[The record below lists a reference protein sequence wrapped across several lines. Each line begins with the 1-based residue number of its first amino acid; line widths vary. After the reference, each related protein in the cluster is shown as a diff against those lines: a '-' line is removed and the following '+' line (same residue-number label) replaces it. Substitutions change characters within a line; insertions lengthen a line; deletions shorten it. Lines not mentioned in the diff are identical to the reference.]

1 MKTFR
6 IYSDESRQKGERFL
20 LLSGLWIGED
30 DVSATD
36 ATIKRLRRKNGY
48 KNDRNAQ
55 IDFLGEFKWT
65 KVSSKYLSV
74 YKQLVDLFF
83 EWIDKDLVR
92 YCCMLIDTQDKVV
105 NQYSNIKKEG
115 YFKLLYQLYFHN
127 SKIPGIYKIFPDSIK
142 NPTQDKVDFNEL
154 DKCLDNALLI
164 KFKPLINPAELPGGE
179 GFLNNITPTNSKQC
193 EYIQIIDV
201 MMGALGYFQNRYFK
215 KEGAKGSKVKLMKYV
230 IDKLIYS
237 GVIQIQSKKFLIAK
251 STKFN
256 IWIFRPRNKKDPC

>member
-127 SKIPGIYKIFPDSIK
+127 SKMPAIYKIFPDKIT
-142 NPTQDKVDFNEL
+142 NPKQHKVDFKKLNE
-154 DKCLDNALLI
+154 CLDTSLYN
-164 KFKPLINPAELPGGE
+164 KFKPLLNP
-179 GFLNNITPTNSKQC
+179 Q
-193 EYIQIIDV
+193 
-201 MMGALGYFQNRYFK
+201 
-215 KEGAKGSKVKLMKYV
+215 SKVPV
-230 IDKLIYS
+230 S
-237 GVIQIQSKKFLIAK
+237 GFMHSITLYTFYHFVCRMQEKCAGRIIGICLGRLPA
-251 STKFN
+251 
-256 IWIFRPRNKKDPC
+256 